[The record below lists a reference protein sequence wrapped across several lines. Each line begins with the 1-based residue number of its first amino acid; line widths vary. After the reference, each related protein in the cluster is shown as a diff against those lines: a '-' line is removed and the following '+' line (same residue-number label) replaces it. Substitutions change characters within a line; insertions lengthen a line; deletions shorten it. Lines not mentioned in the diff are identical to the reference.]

1 MAVQVL
7 RWSDGSYLE
16 DQDHWRFHGITRD
29 VYIESRP
36 DVFIQDFAV
45 ITDLDKDYKD
55 AKLRIRPVISSKKTV
70 DVSDWM
76 LEARLYTKEGTPAL
90 GVNMSMPVKTI
101 TTEKYQQNFSLAKYL
116 ETNVKAPLLWSSETP
131 NLYIIVLTLRI
142 IKAT

>member
-55 AKLRIRPVISSKKTV
+55 AKLRIRPVINS
-70 DVSDWM
+70 
-76 LEARLYTKEGTPAL
+76 RCFGL
-90 GVNMSMPVKTI
+90 G
-101 TTEKYQQNFSLAKYL
+101 A
-116 ETNVKAPLLWSSETP
+116 
-131 NLYIIVLTLRI
+131 
-142 IKAT
+142 